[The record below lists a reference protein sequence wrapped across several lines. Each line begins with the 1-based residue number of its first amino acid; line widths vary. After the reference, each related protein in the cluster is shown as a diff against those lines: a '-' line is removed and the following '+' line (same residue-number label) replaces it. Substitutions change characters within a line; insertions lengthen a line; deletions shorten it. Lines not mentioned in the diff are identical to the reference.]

1 MFRCSHLVFYQ
12 NGVSNKFTEKQLCRS
27 LFFYLQI
34 QALGTQAL
42 RHRYFH
48 ANFAQCLITPV
59 AIEHL
64 QWLLRN
70 VQQRC
75 QWDTKKTSLVF
86 SKTIAQAVIFVKISW
101 NLLWFCIPNFSE
113 ATYKALLRNCP
124 LVLKCDLDI
133 PWGDSNTNCSRK
145 IPNCWI
151 YANKFDLNK
160 SARFVSQK
168 LLPHKIVFFSVSVP
182 IYLKTGSKILI
193 S

>member
-124 LVLKCDLDI
+124 LVLKCDLTFLGEI
-133 PWGDSNTNCSRK
+133 PILTAPGRYQTAGFMQINLISINLL
-145 IPNCWI
+145 
-151 YANKFDLNK
+151 DL
-160 SARFVSQK
+160 
-168 LLPHKIVFFSVSVP
+168 
-182 IYLKTGSKILI
+182 YLKSCCLTK
-193 S
+193 